1 MAEVTVSQFA
11 EVLKVPVDRLLV
23 QLDQAGIKVSGP
35 NDRISDD
42 AKMELLTHLRRSHG
56 STSTTGNAAAPSK
69 ITLSRKTQQEIKL
82 SSGQGRARTVNVEVR
97 TKRTYIKRDVLQEQ
111 ARQHQ
116 DEIDQ
121 KRRDVEEAQQR
132 ETDRLE
138 AERLE
143 QERVESDARRRL
155 EEEAAQQKAA
165 EEAQRLA
172 EQAARE
178 EEARRMREREEAA
191 QRAATEA
198 EEASRRAAEATS
210 TATKKGPEKK
220 AAEKKAAENKAPE
233 APAKPV
239 FDPTF
244 QKPQFIPPIQ
254 TRERPQ
260 QQAIAP
266 QRKGAPQQ
274 PTQAAQPRVA
284 APASAQQQGRPQG
297 PANNQQGR
305 PQGPASN
312 QQGRPQGPAGNQQG
326 RPQGPAGN
334 PQQARPQGPAGAGAD
349 ANTRYGRQ
357 ELHVAGD
364 VSSRYKKKRRPMKG
378 PGGRMAAPSGEA
390 GRHGFEMPTA
400 PVVREVSVGE
410 TVTVSEL
417 AQKMA
422 IKATEVIKVL
432 MNMGV
437 MATINQPLDQDTA
450 VLVVEELGH
459 TVKVLK
465 ENQIEEDLQGAPSD
479 DSAASEPRPPVVTV
493 MGHVDHGKTSLL
505 DYIRRTKVAAGEA
518 GGITQHIGAYH
529 VETPKGSVTFL
540 DTPGHAAFTA
550 MRARGAKATDVVV
563 LVVAAD
569 DGVMPQTI
577 EAIQH
582 ARAANV
588 PIVVAVNKI
597 DKPEADLDRVRQEL
611 AKQEVIPEDWGGE
624 TIFVPVSARTGQG
637 IDQLLE
643 SILLVAEVLELRA
656 PRDGLASGLVIES
669 SVEKGRGAVATV
681 LVKKGTLR
689 TGDPIIA
696 GSEFGRVRAMFDEN
710 GKAVEEATPSMPVQ
724 VLGLSSPPNAGDE
737 FLAAESERKAREV
750 ALYRQG
756 KFRDVKL
763 ASRIQKAEDVFSQM
777 GEAKIGIVAV
787 LIKADVQGSAEALRE
802 SLTKLSTDEV
812 QVKLIASG
820 LGGITES
827 DVQLAAASKGLIIG
841 FNVRADSGAREAIKE
856 TGVEVRYYSIIYEAI
871 DDVRQ
876 MLSGMLQPEIKES
889 IVGVAQVRDVFRSSK
904 FGVVAGCLVTE
915 GVVKRNNPIR
925 VLRENVVIFEG
936 ALESLRRFKDD
947 VGEVRAGVECG
958 IGVKNYQDVRA
969 GDQIE
974 CYSRVEVARTL
985 AAE

>member
-11 EVLKVPVDRLLV
+11 DVLKVPVDRLLV

-35 NDRISDD
+35 DDRISDD
-42 AKMELLTHLRRSHG
+42 AKLELLTHLRRSHG
-56 STSTTGNAAAPSK
+56 SGDDGDAAPRK
-69 ITLSRKTQQEIKL
+69 ITLKRKTQSEIKL
-82 SSGQGRARTVNVEVR
+82 ASVQGRARTVNVEVR
-97 TKRTYIKRDVLQEQ
+97 TQRTYIKRDVLQEK
-111 ARQHQ
+111 ARLQQ

-121 KRRDVEEAQQR
+121 KRREAEEAVQR
-132 ETDRLE
+132 EAERIE

-143 QERVESDARRRL
+143 RERLEVDNRRRI
-155 EEEAAQQKAA
+155 EEEAAKKKAQ
-165 EEAQRLA
+165 EEARRVA
-172 EQAARE
+172 EQTARE
-178 EEARRMREREEAA
+178 EEERRERDREETA
-191 QRAATEA
+191 
-198 EEASRRAAEATS
+198 RRAADPAYQR
-210 TATKKGPEKK
+210 PIVIPRPQ
-220 AAEKKAAENKAPE
+220 AAAVAP
-233 APAKPV
+233 
-239 FDPTF
+239 
-244 QKPQFIPPIQ
+244 QPP
-254 TRERPQ
+254 RERPQ
-260 QQAIAP
+260 Q
-266 QRKGAPQQ
+266 
-274 PTQAAQPRVA
+274 AAAA
-284 APASAQQQGRPQG
+284 APPPRKASPQPQ
-297 PANNQQGR
+297 PAAAVAPLQ
-305 PQGPASN
+305 PA
-312 QQGRPQGPAGNQQG
+312 RAPA
-326 RPQGPAGN
+326 PP
-334 PQQARPQGPAGAGAD
+334 GAD
-349 ANTRYGRQ
+349 PNTRYGRQ

-364 VSSRYKKKRRPMKG
+364 VSSRYKKKRRSKGRPMQ
-378 PGGRMAAPSGEA
+378 PSAE

-410 TVTVSEL
+410 TVTVAEL

-437 MATINQPLDQDTA
+437 MATINQPIDQDTA

-459 TVKVLK
+459 TAKVLK
-465 ENQIEEDLQGAPSD
+465 ENQIEEDLQGVQGD
-479 DSAASEPRPPVVTV
+479 AAAEPRPPVVTV

-505 DYIRRTKVAAGEA
+505 DYIRRTKVASGEA

-529 VETPKGSVTFL
+529 VETPKGGVTFL

-582 ARAANV
+582 ARAAGV

-611 AKQEVIPEDWGGE
+611 SKQDVIPEDWGGQ
-624 TIFVPVSARTGQG
+624 TIFIPVSARTGQG

-643 SILLVAEVLELRA
+643 SILLQAEVLELRA
-656 PRDGLASGLVIES
+656 PRSGLASGVVIEAS
-669 SVEKGRGAVATV
+669 MEKGRGAVATV
-681 LVKKGTLR
+681 LVKKGTLHM
-689 TGDPIIA
+689 GDPIIA
-696 GSEFGRVRAMFDEN
+696 GSEFGRVRAMFDET
-710 GKAVEEATPSMPVQ
+710 GKPVEEATPSMPVV

-763 ASRIQKAEDVFSQM
+763 ARSATRAEDVFSQM
-777 GEAKIGIVAV
+777 GEAKVGIVAV

-802 SLTKLSTDEV
+802 SLLKLSTSEV

-827 DVQLAAASKGLIIG
+827 DVQLAAASRGLVIG
-841 FNVRADSGAREAIKE
+841 FNVRADGGAREAVKE

-871 DDVRQ
+871 DDVKK
-876 MLSGMLQPEIKES
+876 MLSGMLQPEIKET
-889 IVGVAQVRDVFRSSK
+889 ILGVAQVRDVFRSSK

-969 GDQIE
+969 NDQIE
-974 CYSRVEVARTL
+974 CFSRVEVARTL
-985 AAE
+985 E